1 MKENLAW
8 LAVPALMLSLS
19 ACDSEPGSVTSRGDD
34 APTSSSSP
42 AASPSEE
49 AASAEEATDASAEP
63 EQTQAEESASEESAA
78 SESGADEGA
87 EQSSESTE
95 ASEES
100 AETSAESTEADAA
113 DEAPANPSQPTFGD
127 TNTWND
133 GVAVTVGQPQR
144 FTPSASA
151 FVEDEALRTQ
161 AYSFDVTVENG
172 SGEPIDSMETS
183 LQASSG
189 GEQSGMVFDTDNR
202 VDAPTVT
209 IQPGKSLN
217 YKVAFTL
224 KDPSDINMDVTPG
237 WDYESVN
244 FATR

>member
-1 MKENLAW
+1 MKKNLAW

-19 ACDSEPGSVTSRGDD
+19 ACDSEPGSVTSRGD
-34 APTSSSSP
+34 APASSSSP

-63 EQTQAEESASEESAA
+63 EQTQAEESTSEESAA

-95 ASEES
+95 ASGES

-127 TNTWND
+127 TYTWND
-133 GVAVTVGQPQR
+133 GVAVAVGQPQR

-151 FVEDEALRTQ
+151 FVEDEALRAQ

-189 GEQSGMVFDTDNR
+189 GEQSGMVYDSAAGLDT
-202 VDAPTVT
+202 PTVS

-217 YKVAFTL
+217 FKVVFTL
-224 KDPSDINMDVTPG
+224 KDPADINMDVAPT
-237 WDYESVN
+237 WMHDSVN